1 MTTLTS
7 NSDIIRDVLFR
18 AGEPTDGTSD
28 FYTATIEYLNRAYRD
43 VWMGG
48 GALIEDMN
56 EPWLWLKKDP
66 PGTLTIIPVINAG
79 GVQTTNGSTAIVF
92 SVIPQ
97 DYSGNVS
104 VTGRFF
110 KVDATPDVFRIATHT
125 SGSTSATLDT
135 PYTGTTSLTGTQNY
149 KVMTLEYTLAADM
162 LRVISPMR
170 IYAQNKYEVE
180 GVDLIS
186 LERDQPLSYVQSGV
200 PTRFALVTESKVRF
214 NKYGGLVPTE
224 LMRIEYDYLAA
235 PVTELGDDA
244 NQNLIPLVH
253 RQVLADMT
261 LYYLFVSKSDLRA
274 ELIGAQAKASLR
286 SMAKDNQARRA
297 QMGRQVG
304 GIITRPTKF
313 NRFDRVLRTTSGLI
327 VG

>member
-1 MTTLTS
+1 MTTLTT
-7 NSDIIRDVLFR
+7 NADIIRDVLFR

-43 VWMGG
+43 IWMGG

-66 PGTLTIIPVINAG
+66 PGTLTILPVINAG

-92 SVIPQ
+92 SVVPA

-104 VTGRFF
+104 IAGRFF
-110 KVDATPDVFRIATHT
+110 KVDDTPDVFRIASHT

-135 PYTGTTSLTGTQNY
+135 PYTGVTSLTGTQNY
-149 KVMTLEYTLAADM
+149 KVMALEYTLAADM

-186 LERDQPLSYVQSGV
+186 LERDQPLSYIQSGV

-214 NKYGGLVPTE
+214 NKYGGLIPTV
-224 LMRIEYDYLAA
+224 L
-235 PVTELGDDA
+235 LGDQD
-244 NQNLIPLVH
+244 H
-253 RQVLADMT
+253 
-261 LYYLFVSKSDLRA
+261 
-274 ELIGAQAKASLR
+274 
-286 SMAKDNQARRA
+286 
-297 QMGRQVG
+297 
-304 GIITRPTKF
+304 
-313 NRFDRVLRTTSGLI
+313 
-327 VG
+327 

>member
-1 MTTLTS
+1 MTTLTT
-7 NSDIIRDVLFR
+7 NSDIKRDVLFR
-18 AGEPTDGTSD
+18 AGEPTDTSSD
-28 FYTATIEYLNRAYRD
+28 FDAQTLEYMNRAYRD
-43 VWMGG
+43 IWMGG

-66 PGTLTIIPVINAG
+66 PGTITLIPVINLG
-79 GVQTTNGSTAIVF
+79 TVSVTNGSVNITFSAI
-92 SVIPQ
+92 PA
-97 DYSGNVS
+97 DYTGNVS
-104 VTGRFF
+104 VVGRFF
-110 KVDATPDVFRIATHT
+110 KVDPAPDIFRIATHV

-135 PYTGTTSLTGTQNY
+135 VYTDVTSAAANY
-149 KVMTLEYTLAADM
+149 KLMALEYTLASDL

-180 GVDLIS
+180 GLDLIS
-186 LERDQPLSYVQSGV
+186 LERDQPLSYIQSGV
-200 PTRFALVTESKVRF
+200 PTRFAPVTENKIRF
-214 NKYGGLVPTE
+214 NKFGGLTKTE
-224 LMRIEYDYLAA
+224 LMRVEYDYLAA
-235 PVTELGDDA
+235 PVAELADDTGVC
-244 NQNLIPLVH
+244 LIPLVH

-274 ELIGAQAKASLR
+274 ELIGMQAKAGLR
-286 SMAKDNQARRA
+286 AMAKDNQARRA